1 MRYVLDASVA
11 LTFVLRDEHDDT
23 AGAFLTSIRHAVI
36 VAPVIWR
43 AEVLNGLVNAQ
54 RRQRIDAKGIKE
66 GIALI
71 DGLGVELDLLPIDLP
86 AIYALAVRY
95 RLCVYDALY
104 LDLAAREGVRLA
116 TNDDDLKRA
125 AKAANVMV
133 V

>member
-11 LTFVLRDEHDDT
+11 LTFVLRDEHDDA